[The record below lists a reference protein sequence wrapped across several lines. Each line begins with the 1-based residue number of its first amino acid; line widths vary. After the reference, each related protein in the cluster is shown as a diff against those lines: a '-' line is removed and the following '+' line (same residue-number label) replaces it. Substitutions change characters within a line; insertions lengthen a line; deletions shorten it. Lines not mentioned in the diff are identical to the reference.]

1 MADYFGAAED
11 LFQGVG
17 DVFSGFAEAAGSKQA
32 AKFYGEAANYAGEAG
47 EIKNIMLRR
56 QAFQTIGGA
65 QADVASSGLKLSG
78 SAQDVMRSS
87 AQQASL
93 SQAINNINTRI
104 QVGSY
109 QAQAASAEAAAKA
122 QKGGGILGGIGSLVG
137 AAASIFSDD
146 TLKTNIILV
155 RRRADGLGVYRYCYE
170 GIEGTFQGVL
180 ASEVEKTYPSAIS
193 MRDGWR
199 QVDYE
204 AIGAEFRRIA

>member
-17 DVFSGFAEAAGSKQA
+17 DVFSGFSEAAGSKQA
-32 AKFYGEAANYAGEAG
+32 AKFYGEAATYSEDAGQIRG
-47 EIKNIMLRR
+47 IMLRR

-65 QADVASSGLKLSG
+65 QADVASSGLKMSG
-78 SAQDVMRSS
+78 TAQEVMRSS

-93 SQAINNINTRI
+93 SQAVNNINTQI

-109 QAQAASAEAAAKA
+109 QAQEASANAAAKA
-122 QKGGGILGGIGSLVG
+122 QEGGGILGGIGSIIG

-146 TLKTNIILV
+146 NLKNNVVLV
-155 RRRADGLGVYRYCYE
+155 RRRADGLGIYRYSYE
-170 GIEGTFQGVL
+170 GHEGTYQGVL
-180 ASEVEKTYPSAIS
+180 ASEVEKKYPSAIS

-199 QVDYE
+199 QVDYV
-204 AIGAEFRRIA
+204 AIGAEFKRVA